1 MNNIKIVLF
10 DLDGVLVDMP
20 NGHFESLNKAL
31 RLFGTEI
38 EPKEHFEFF
47 NGLPTKKKVAELEN
61 QKRLPSGLCDFIN
74 EIKQQYTKEIIPK
87 YCPPS
92 YSKIILLKELK
103 NKGLKIGCCS
113 NSTRETL
120 HLMLKSAH
128 LFDFFDIIIGND
140 EVTNPKPHPE
150 MYLTAMSRLGAKPS
164 ECIIVEDSPHGI
176 TSAKASGA
184 VVYEVKG
191 VDDVNISLFESII
204 FKK

>member
-1 MNNIKIVLF
+1 MSHIKIVLF

-31 RLFGTEI
+31 KIFGAEI
-38 EPKEHFEFF
+38 NPKEHFEFF
-47 NGLPTKKKVAELEN
+47 NGLPTKRKVAELEN
-61 QKRLPSGLCDFIN
+61 QNRLPSGLCDFIN

-103 NKGLKIGCCS
+103 NKGFKIGCCS

-120 HLMLKSAH
+120 HLMLKNAH

-140 EVTNPKPHPE
+140 EVINPKPHPE
-150 MYLTAMSRLGAKPS
+150 MYLTAMNRLGAQPF

-176 TSAKASGA
+176 ASAKASGA
-184 VVYEVKG
+184 TVYEVKG
-191 VDDVNISLFESII
+191 VDDVDISLFESII